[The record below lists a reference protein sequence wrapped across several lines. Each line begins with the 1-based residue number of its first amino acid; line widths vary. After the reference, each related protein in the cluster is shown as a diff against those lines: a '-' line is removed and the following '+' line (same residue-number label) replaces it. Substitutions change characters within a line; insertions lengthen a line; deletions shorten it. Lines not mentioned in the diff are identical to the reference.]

1 MVTSEILVAKWF
13 NVTLNVLIA
22 STLLII
28 VHNVKTIV
36 SMMNSMK
43 FVYLDHLWAVLQE
56 LSSKLLVLKK
66 DVIFVLMAVI
76 VVPIQP
82 IVTRVQVDISSSL
95 MEL

>member
-1 MVTSEILVAKWF
+1 
-13 NVTLNVLIA
+13 
-22 STLLII
+22 
-28 VHNVKTIV
+28 
-36 SMMNSMK
+36 MMNSMK
-43 FVYLDHLWAVLQE
+43 FVYLVHLWAVLQE